1 MNESGFGH
9 ALYYPYIHIQNEKWL
24 KTSALY
30 YDKLSRIVPEQF
42 VTHDNDIV
50 KQLIEEEGFITDI
63 TPGIQVDDIAKDFL
77 EFAKEKLAHKNNRK
91 KIVAKIG
98 KKIPS
103 KSNYKIHMC
112 KMGILL
118 RRELPKLCLAKRLSR
133 LSSHNSG
140 WFHLEPVTG
149 ALYMAHLANKI
160 AEERGLPI
168 VTDDSAYQPLIRGI
182 QLDRY
187 PDRTDK
193 GHALA
198 SLVIETAVP
207 ENIESISVNK
217 IIEFRKIHN
226 AERHEF
232 YEGVRAIAK
241 DIPRIEDH
249 DSLQDCLNHHKK
261 TIENAVNN
269 LKFSFKAIG
278 ISCGTGLLGL
288 SVPSWASSIA
298 EKQSTIGVQVVSGGL
313 ICMATGVL
321 LKEGVNYYKSRKESP
336 WSYVLS
342 LEKLKSVS
350 FIEEL
355 LHGTF

>member
-9 ALYYPYIHIQNEKWL
+9 ALYYPYIHLQDEQWL
-24 KTSALY
+24 KTAALY

-50 KQLIEEEGFITDI
+50 KQLSEEEGFITDI
-63 TPGIQVDDIAKDFL
+63 TPGIQAEDIAGDFL
-77 EFAKEKLAHKNNRK
+77 EFAKEELAQKNNRK
-91 KIVAKIG
+91 KILAKIG

-103 KSNYKIHMC
+103 KSNFKIHMY
-112 KMGILL
+112 KMGMLL
-118 RRELPKLCLAKRLSR
+118 REELPKLCLAKRLGRQSTN
-133 LSSHNSG
+133 NSE
-140 WFHLEPVTG
+140 WFDFEPVTG
-149 ALYMAHLANKI
+149 ALYMTHLANKI

-198 SLVIETAVP
+198 SLVVETAVP
-207 ENIESISVNK
+207 ENIESISVKK
-217 IIEFRKIHN
+217 IIDFRKKHD
-226 AERHEF
+226 AERHGF
-232 YEGVRAIAK
+232 YKGVMTIAK
-241 DIPRIEDH
+241 DIPRIEDY

-269 LKFSFKAIG
+269 LKLSFKAIG

-298 EKQSTIGVQVVSGGL
+298 ERQSNIGVQVVSGGL

-321 LKEGVNYYKSRKESP
+321 MKEGVNYYKSRKESP
-336 WSYVLS
+336 WSYVIS